1 MSDHAVKETEQQ
13 TAPKK
18 GISSRTRKITV
29 IGMLSALAY
38 VIMMFDF
45 SVPFMPTF
53 IKMDLSELPALIG
66 AFALG
71 PVEGV
76 LVCLVKNL
84 LHALRTT
91 TGGVGE
97 LSNFILGASFVF
109 TAGMIYKFKKNRKTA
124 IIGSVIGALV
134 MALVSIPSNYFI
146 TYPFYMN
153 FMPIEQIIAAYQEIV
168 DKVNEMFPKVNGHVD
183 GLLQCLIIFNAPFTF
198 LKGMCSAIITFLIYK
213 KISPIIKGTN

>member
-13 TAPKK
+13 ATPKK

-29 IGMLSALAY
+29 IGMLSAAAY
-38 VIMMFDF
+38 VIMMFQLE
-45 SVPFMPTF
+45 VPFLVPTF
-53 IKMDLSELPALIG
+53 IKLDFAELPALIG

-76 LVCLVKNL
+76 LICLVKNL

-153 FMPIEQIIAAYQEIV
+153 FMPIEQIIAAYQEIISRV
-168 DKVNEMFPKVNGHVD
+168 GGSVNG
-183 GLLQCLIIFNAPFTF
+183 LLECLILFNAPFTF

>member
-45 SVPFMPTF
+45 SVPFMPNF

-153 FMPIEQIIAAYQEIV
+153 FMPIEQIIAAYQGIISRV
-168 DKVNEMFPKVNGHVD
+168 GGSVNG
-183 GLLQCLIIFNAPFTF
+183 LLECLIIFNAPFTF
-198 LKGMCSAIITFLIYK
+198 LKGMCSVIITLLIYK